1 MRVHIGPWPVAMAE
15 SHALLVLVLLPL
27 LLVLLAAVLAPL
39 TRHRHG
45 QRGTS
50 SSSRSSRNED
60 TGLRGNEPLQAAPS
74 TDFGLDSLSM
84 EPKNRNEMAHT
95 SFFFSFATMPA
106 DLPFSF
112 TKAAG
117 ARSIIAV
124 PAFHFSLVLLALV
137 SALIS
142 ASDAVSSKAASSFL
156 IRLGWFCNPQWLV
169 MSGPHGRPVAT
180 RVFQDLADHEVR
192 HRRCDDHFLLCR
204 HRHAQKFRGLVLGRV
219 EPPELAHVLKQGHPA

>member
-1 MRVHIGPWPVAMAE
+1 
-15 SHALLVLVLLPL
+15 
-27 LLVLLAAVLAPL
+27 
-39 TRHRHG
+39 
-45 QRGTS
+45 
-50 SSSRSSRNED
+50 
-60 TGLRGNEPLQAAPS
+60 
-74 TDFGLDSLSM
+74 M

-169 MSGPHGRPVAT
+169 MAPALLSLRCASFFVAPSPPAPFKIWPT
-180 RVFQDLADHEVR
+180 MRSAIVGAMITFSSAVIATPRNFGGSSWEEWSLRNSHMCSNRAV
-192 HRRCDDHFLLCR
+192 LL
-204 HRHAQKFRGLVLGRV
+204 
-219 EPPELAHVLKQGHPA
+219 